1 MVNGAFQ
8 EKFME
13 TFGEPLYKDSM
24 EEVNSE

>member
-13 TFGEPLYKDSM
+13 TYGEPLYKDSM
-24 EEVNSE
+24 EEVTNK